1 MISDFGLLASRLG
14 LGLALASHGAQKVYG
29 WFEGPGPEGAAG
41 FMHSLGL
48 RPGETYATAASYNE
62 IVSGLLIALGL
73 GGPTGPAG
81 VVSNM
86 IVAAETVH
94 RPNGFYAGK
103 NGIEVPFLYATAAL
117 ALASS
122 GYGDFSVDHLFGL
135 DERLDNDFITFL
147 ALVGGV
153 SAAYLILGRRD
164 TSPPEGTLA
173 TPTIKG
179 EHNGQPAGST
189 PSPATT

>member
-1 MISDFGLLASRLG
+1 MISDLGLLVSRLA
-14 LGLALASHGAQKVYG
+14 LGLSLASHGAQKAYG

-48 RPGETYATAASYNE
+48 RPGETYAAAASYNE

-73 GGPTGPAG
+73 GGPLGPAG

-103 NGIEVPFLYATAAL
+103 NGVELPFLYATAAV
-117 ALASS
+117 ALASA
-122 GYGDFSVDHLFGL
+122 GYGALSVDHLFGL
-135 DERLDNDFITFL
+135 DESLQNNFFKVL
-147 ALVGGV
+147 ALAGGV

-179 EHNGQPAGST
+179 EHNGQPAGSA
-189 PSPATT
+189 PSSATT

>member
-1 MISDFGLLASRLG
+1 MIAGLGLLASRLA
-14 LGLALASHGAQKVYG
+14 LGLSLASHGAQKAYG
-29 WFEGPGPEGAAG
+29 WFDGPGPEGAAG

-48 RPGETYATAASYNE
+48 RPGETYAAAASYNE

-73 GGPTGPAG
+73 GGPIGPAG

-103 NGIEVPFLYATAAL
+103 NGIELPFLYATAAL

-122 GYGDFSVDHLFGL
+122 GYGDFSLDHLFGL
-135 DERLDNDFITFL
+135 DETLDSGFITLL
-147 ALVGGV
+147 ALAGGV
-153 SAAYLILGRRD
+153 FAAYLILGRRD

-179 EHNGQPAGST
+179 EHNGQPAGSAASSAQT
-189 PSPATT
+189 

>member
-1 MISDFGLLASRLG
+1 MISDLGLLASRLA
-14 LGLALASHGAQKVYG
+14 LGLSLASHGAQKAYG

-48 RPGETYATAASYNE
+48 RPGETYAAAASYNE

-73 GGPTGPAG
+73 GGPLGPAG

-94 RPNGFYAGK
+94 RPNGFYAAKG
-103 NGIEVPFLYATAAL
+103 GIELPFLYAAAAV
-117 ALASS
+117 ALASA

-135 DERLDNDFITFL
+135 DESLDSNFFKAL
-147 ALVGGV
+147 AFAGGV
-153 SAAYLILGRRD
+153 TAAYLILGRRD

-179 EHNGQPAGST
+179 EHDGQPAGS
-189 PSPATT
+189 PSSPATT

>member
-1 MISDFGLLASRLG
+1 MISDLGLLASRLA
-14 LGLALASHGAQKVYG
+14 LGLSLASHGAQKAYG

-41 FMHSLGL
+41 FMHSLGF
-48 RPGETYATAASYNE
+48 RPGETYAAAASYNE

-73 GGPTGPAG
+73 GGPLGPAG

-103 NGIEVPFLYATAAL
+103 NGIELPFLYAAA
-117 ALASS
+117 AVGLASS
-122 GYGDFSVDHLFGL
+122 GYGDLSVDHVFRL
-135 DERLDNDFITFL
+135 DESLHNGLFTTL
-147 ALVGGV
+147 ALAGGIF
-153 SAAYLILGRRD
+153 AAYLILGRRE

-173 TPTIKG
+173 TPTIEG
-179 EHNGQPAGST
+179 DRDGQPAGST